1 MDVNLAFI
9 NHILLISILLV
20 PARVIKHRSAFLGSV
35 LAMPTFTARLVSK
48 QWVSTVL

>member
-1 MDVNLAFI
+1 MVVNLAFI
-9 NHILLISILLV
+9 NHILLTSILLV
-20 PARVIKHRSAFLGSV
+20 PAQVIKHLSAFLGSV